1 MDIFGEIFPL
11 FCWPLGVST
20 LFLRKGLWFMEKM
33 YIEEKI
39 KDVDRMA
46 LFRYLISDRVF
57 VESLSAEDLKKYSKY
72 LKQIY
77 RNKRRENI
85 RIFFNFRKK

>member
-1 MDIFGEIFPL
+1 MDIFGEIFSL
-11 FCWPLGVST
+11 CCPLGVST

-39 KDVDRMA
+39 KDIDRMA

-57 VESLSAEDLKKYSKY
+57 VESLSVEDLKKYSKSPY
-72 LKQIY
+72 LLFVFAKSNY
-77 RNKRRENI
+77 
-85 RIFFNFRKK
+85 KKFIERL

>member
-1 MDIFGEIFPL
+1 
-11 FCWPLGVST
+11 
-20 LFLRKGLWFMEKM
+20 MEKM

-39 KDVDRMA
+39 KDIDRMA

-57 VESLSAEDLKKYSKY
+57 VESLSVEDLKKYSKY

-77 RNKRRENI
+77 KTKRREEIKN
-85 RIFFNFRKK
+85 FFNFRKK